1 MAFSQMSSKERT
13 IVIVLGIVILI
24 ALVGIGIL
32 AARLI
37 AGSGNGGEE
46 AISVATATAP
56 PAGDQAPAEAT
67 ITPVAP
73 PSLEG
78 APAASE
84 GDQAPPVPSGSEPV
98 VVIQAESAGPG
109 APAIIPEQTLA
120 AGHRYRIEITAADGS
135 EVAIEGSWSQA
146 ATSASGAAAAP
157 QIEFFEGTTP
167 YEISVEAP
175 VADPA
180 SWRLS
185 VSAGPSDLLG
195 QSPALVITIWDVT
208 GTP

>member
-1 MAFSQMSSKERT
+1 MAFSQMNSRERT

-24 ALVGIGIL
+24 ALVGIGVL

-37 AGSGNGGEE
+37 AGNGNGGEE
-46 AISVATATAP
+46 AINVVTATV
-56 PAGDQAPAEAT
+56 PASGDQVEAT

-84 GDQAPPVPSGSEPV
+84 GDQAPPAPSGSEPV
-98 VVIQAESAGPG
+98 VVVRAESPGPI

-120 AGHRYRIEITAADGS
+120 AGHRYRIEITAVDGS
-135 EVAIEGSWSQA
+135 EVTIEGSWSQA
-146 ATSASGAAAAP
+146 ATSASGEAAAP

-167 YEISVEAP
+167 YEIAVEAP

-180 SWRLS
+180 NWRLS

-195 QSPALVITIWDVT
+195 QPPALAITIWDVT